1 MKKII
6 KIIFIIMIYVLMFW
20 GLFKGCENLINK
32 IIKNNCTCK
41 QTVKVVAPVEKLSN
55 DIKTNI
61 EKKPEVKKLENNTKK
76 EEKSTNKTTNK
87 KVKTNINTNK
97 TVKTSANKTIKK
109 TTKASTKNTNNVK
122 KNTSKAL
129 YQKYAHDKVINK
141 YGWTEADY
149 NALVKLWNRESQ
161 WNPNSHNKTSGAHG
175 IPQALPASKMA
186 SEGSD
191 YYTNGYTQIDW
202 GLKYIKQRYGTPL
215 AAWSH
220 SQKKG
225 WY

>member
-55 DIKTNI
+55 DVKMNI
-61 EKKPEVKKLENNTKK
+61 EKKPEVKKLEYNTKK
-76 EEKSTNKTTNK
+76 EDKSTNKTTNK
-87 KVKTNINTNK
+87 
-97 TVKTSANKTIKK
+97 TVKTSTNKTIKK

-122 KNTSKAL
+122 KNTSKEA

-149 NALVKLWNRESQ
+149 NALIKLWNRESQ

-220 SQKKG
+220 SQRKG